1 MKNIFTFMLLL
12 GATVAFSQNDIGW
25 THFGFNR
32 LAYNPAY
39 AGGEN
44 TLSATAIYRNQWW
57 SGVEGSPKNISV
69 NVHTPLGNFNNA
81 LGLEINTDDIGL
93 YNRQN
98 IVLSYAY
105 RLRFSEQN
113 YLGLGIDGQLGF
125 SNVDWLMAQGL
136 QETDNLIGQQAE
148 SRFAP
153 NVGLGAYLSMDKF
166 YAGVSMPLLLK
177 NTFYL
182 TDNAPEG
189 SPKRT
194 LYAMAGLDLP
204 LTDKIDFQP
213 HLLASINGA
222 APFDLDINANLL
234 FFKTFM
240 LGLSYRLD
248 DSLDGLLQ
256 YRLKNGLRLGVA
268 VDFTTSALNKAT
280 TGSYELYVGYVFPC
294 TDCNVENLRHF

>member
-1 MKNIFTFMLLL
+1 MKNIFTFIFLL
-12 GATVAFSQNDIGW
+12 GATFAFSQNDIGW

-44 TLSATAIYRNQWW
+44 TLAAGALYRNQWW
-57 SGVEGSPKNISV
+57 SGVDGAPKSISITA
-69 NVHTPLGNFNNA
+69 HTPIGGFNNA
-81 LGLEINTDDIGL
+81 LGIEINTDKIGL

-98 IVLSYAY
+98 VALSYAY
-105 RLRFSEQN
+105 RLRFNERN

-125 SNVDWLMAQGL
+125 AKTEWQRAQGL
-136 QETDNLIGQQAE
+136 QETDALIGVDDE
-148 SRFAP
+148 NRFAP
-153 NVGLGAYLSMDKF
+153 NFGLGAYLSMDKF

-182 TDNAPEG
+182 KENGTDE

-194 LYAMAGLDLP
+194 FYAMAGLDLP
-204 LTDKIDFQP
+204 IGDNIAFQP

-222 APFDLDINANLL
+222 APFDLDLNANLL
-234 FFKTFM
+234 FFETFM
-240 LGLSYRLD
+240 VGLSYRLE
-248 DSLDGLLQ
+248 DSIDALFQ
-256 YRLKNGLRLGVA
+256 YRMKNGLRLGVA
-268 VDFTTSALNKAT
+268 VDFTASELNKAT

-294 TDCNVENLRHF
+294 ESCQIENLRYF